1 MSSSLHE
8 LQLHASAKTFLHAS
22 VALLAGIVTLV
33 VAAFA
38 TGSVD
43 MLVEYTN
50 ALIRNVEPQLEVAY
64 VPNAVL
70 FGLLLD
76 ALIGIAASLLVF
88 NRLHFHRWLPRKQA
102 AQ

>member
-1 MSSSLHE
+1 MNSSLHE
-8 LQLHASAKTFLHAS
+8 AHFYASGKTFLHAS
-22 VALLAGIVTLV
+22 ISLFAGIVTLV
-33 VAAFA
+33 VAAFV

-43 MLVEYTN
+43 MLLEYTN

-76 ALIGIAASLLVF
+76 ALIGIAVSLLVF
-88 NRLHFHRWLPRKQA
+88 NRLHFHSWLPRKHA